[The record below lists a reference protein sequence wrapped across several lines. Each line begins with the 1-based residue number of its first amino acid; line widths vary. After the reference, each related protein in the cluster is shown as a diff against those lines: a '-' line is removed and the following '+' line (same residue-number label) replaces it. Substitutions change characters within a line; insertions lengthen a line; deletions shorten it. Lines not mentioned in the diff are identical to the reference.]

1 MQRLTISERLLVAA
15 VVPLLVL
22 VSVLLP
28 IAAPIEGW
36 TSYTVAAGTILGAL
50 VGAFMVARSL
60 SGPLSEAE
68 QAIDA
73 IARAELDH
81 PPKQNKAGRSEVGRL
96 MVVVDQLS
104 DVLHERHRR
113 ELLLID
119 IDRKR
124 QSERRANLTNMAN
137 EIESAT
143 EIGISAIAEGS
154 FALRTKADDMRT
166 VLETVRDASDET
178 ARAAE
183 SSRSMNDQAT
193 EFSEQIIAAIGAIAE
208 QVQRG
213 SVVSK
218 DAVQRATNSREI
230 IKALAAAADDIGEI
244 VEVINS
250 IAAQTNLLALNATI
264 EAARA
269 GDAGK
274 GFAVVAAEVKSLATE
289 TGRSTEQIGSK
300 IGEIQSRTRQVVT
313 ALSSVAEA
321 IDQLS
326 IVSSSISAAME
337 QQRAA
342 MNGFSANART
352 SNAAVSDVA
361 GRMAEIADMVVRS
374 TASASDVA
382 DVAMNMQRTSELLR
396 STIPEIVRKAVH
408 ADLRE
413 YPRYDLDAQA
423 RIEANGRLLEAR
435 VRDISEGGAQI
446 EPLPGLAIG
455 TKVVLTFTG
464 LHPVAGKIVRIADG
478 GVGVCFEPQKLKM
491 EEVRRLVAVAAA
503 AA

>member
-1 MQRLTISERLLVAA
+1 MQRLTITERLLAVA

-22 VSVLLP
+22 VGVLLLV
-28 IAAPIEGW
+28 AAPLGSW
-36 TSYTVAAGTILGAL
+36 TSYVIAFGTIACAL
-50 VGAFMVARSL
+50 AGAFAVARSL
-60 SGPLSEAE
+60 CGPLSEAG
-68 QAIDA
+68 QTIDA
-73 IARAELDH
+73 IAHAELDQL
-81 PPKQNKAGRSEVGRL
+81 PQQNNVGRTEIDRL
-96 MVVVDQLS
+96 MAVIDQLS
-104 DVLHERHRR
+104 SVLHERHRR

-124 QSERRANLTNMAN
+124 QSERRANLSNMAN
-137 EIESAT
+137 EIEGAT
-143 EIGISAIAEGS
+143 EVGISSIAEGS
-154 FALRTKADDMRT
+154 FALRAKADDMRN

-183 SSRSMNDQAT
+183 SSRGMNDQAAQ
-193 EFSEQIIAAIGAIAE
+193 FSEQIIAAIGAIAQ

-213 SVVSK
+213 SAVSQ
-218 DAVQRATNSREI
+218 DAVQRATSSREI
-230 IKALAAAADDIGEI
+230 IKALATAADDIGEI

-326 IVSSSISAAME
+326 EVTNSISAAME

-342 MNGFSANART
+342 MHGFSANART
-352 SNAAVSDVA
+352 TNAAVSDVA
-361 GRMAEIADMVVRS
+361 GRMAEIAEMVVRS
-374 TASASDVA
+374 TAGAA
-382 DVAMNMQRTSELLR
+382 DVAGVAMDMQRTSELLR

-408 ADLRE
+408 ADMRE
-413 YPRYDLDAQA
+413 YPRYDLHTTVGVE
-423 RIEANGRLLEAR
+423 INGRVVQGH

-446 EPLPGLAIG
+446 EPLPGLSIG
-455 TKVVLTFTG
+455 TKVVLSFTG
-464 LHPVAGKIVRIADG
+464 LHPVAGKVVRIADG

-491 EEVRRLVAVAAA
+491 EELRRLIAAVAA
-503 AA
+503 